1 MSRETKNILLV
12 GNCQTF
18 ALEKCLNL
26 YENYEVRQIMIHSET
41 LNKNDYTILIN
52 NYDIIIT
59 QPISESYRE
68 LDYLGTNYLID
79 NTKNNTIIIFPSCYF
94 DFYYPDLI
102 YYGLSEPV
110 DYHYVNMINNF
121 KDNSSIENYITHCVN
136 NPNLFSKEILLEK
149 AENSFKE
156 MERRDFEVKDY
167 ILKRKNIY
175 YISIT
180 NFVKNNF
187 KEKLLFYSM
196 NHPSKYLIHYISEE
210 IISILNIPNSI
221 LYNLDP
227 LDNPK
232 CILYSCINNVVNF
245 DVNKETIKLKDKK
258 TVYLITKLYYEVYSN
273 INLQ

>member
-1 MSRETKNILLV
+1 
-12 GNCQTF
+12 
-18 ALEKCLNL
+18 
-26 YENYEVRQIMIHSET
+26 MIHTVT
-41 LNKNDYTILIN
+41 LNKNDYKKLIN

-59 QPISESYRE
+59 QPISDRYRE

-102 YYGLSEPV
+102 YNGLSEPV

-121 KDNSSIENYITHCVN
+121 KDGNSIENYITHFVN
-136 NPNLFSKEILLEK
+136 NQNLFSKEILLEK
-149 AENSFKE
+149 AENSFKK
-156 MERRDFEVKDY
+156 MEHKEIKAKDF
-167 ILKRKNIY
+167 ILKRENIY

-180 NFVKNNF
+180 NFVNNNF

-196 NHPSKYLIHYISEE
+196 NHPSKYLIHYICEE

-227 LDNPK
+227 LDNIK
-232 CILYSCINNVVNF
+232 CILYSSINNVVNF
-245 DVNKETIKLKDKK
+245 DVTKEIIKLNDKS
-258 TVYLITKLYYEVYSN
+258 TLYSICKLYYDVYSN